1 MNATSSVPEPRSI
14 LVCQQRQIG
23 DVLLVTPLLELLRK
37 RWPQARLTLFT
48 EKKCVP
54 LLEGNPHIDEF
65 LALDKAALHGL
76 RAQATWYRKAAARGF
91 DLVVDCQ
98 QLPRCRMLTLF
109 CALKGTR
116 TRLSFPSA
124 WEKLGLYN
132 LTAAP
137 VHGLYA
143 AATKASLLAPLG
155 IAYAGEKP
163 CICLKDEELQEASAL
178 LESLGLSR
186 GTRLIT
192 VDATHRRASKRW
204 PAERWAKLLDLLM
217 ERDASLR
224 FMLLRGPGE
233 DEEIRALKSRC
244 LHPERIIVPDPAPS
258 LRLSAACMAHAAL
271 HLGHCSAPRHMAV
284 ALNIPS
290 IVIPGASGPEWR
302 YPSPEHVEFRPRLTC
317 SPCDK
322 VECSDP
328 QCLLLVQPEEVA
340 AKAMEMLEKAESY
353 R

>member
-1 MNATSSVPEPRSI
+1 MNAIPSVPEPRSI
-14 LVCQQRQIG
+14 LICQQRQIG

-76 RAQATWYRKAAARGF
+76 LNQAAWYRKAARGF

-98 QLPRCRMLTLF
+98 QLPRCRILTLF
-109 CALKGTR
+109 CALKGAK
-116 TRLSFPSA
+116 TRLSFPSVWA
-124 WEKLGLYN
+124 RLGLYN
-132 LTAAP
+132 LTALPAF
-137 VHGLYA
+137 GLYA

-163 CICLKDEELQEASAL
+163 RIYLKDEELREASAL

-186 GTRLIT
+186 STRLIT

-204 PAERWAKLLDLLM
+204 TAERWVKLLDLLM
-217 ERDASLR
+217 ERDSSLR

-233 DEEIRALKSRC
+233 DEEIRSLQSRC
-244 LHPERIIVPDPAPS
+244 LHPEHIIVPDPAPS
-258 LRLSAACMAHAAL
+258 LRLSAACMAQASL

-290 IVIPGASGPEWR
+290 IIIPGASGPEWR
-302 YPSPEHVEFRPRLTC
+302 YPSPEHVEFRPQLPC

-340 AKAMEMLEKAESY
+340 TKAMEMLEKSESY